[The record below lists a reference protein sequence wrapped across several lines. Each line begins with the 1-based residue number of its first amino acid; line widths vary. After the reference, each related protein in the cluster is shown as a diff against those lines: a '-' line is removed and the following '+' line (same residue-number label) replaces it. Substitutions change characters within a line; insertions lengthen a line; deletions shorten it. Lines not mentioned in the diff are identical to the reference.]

1 MWVCTM
7 TANDE
12 INISIINF
20 DIQLQI
26 VTPDWHIEEMKNLRH
41 FREERTCTPMNVS
54 IIDVLTSRILY

>member
-1 MWVCTM
+1 M

-26 VTPDWHIEEMKNLRH
+26 VTPDWHIEEMKNFRH
-41 FREERTCTPMNVS
+41 FREARTCTPMNDLAS
-54 IIDVLTSRILY
+54 SMY